1 MVGNNRN
8 HHIPKRNDMSP
19 PRRFLPSLR
28 WIAAFEA
35 VARRG
40 SVTDAA
46 AELSLSQGAVS
57 RQLQKLED
65 QIGLA
70 LFIREKR
77 RLILTPAGQTY
88 AAQVRDGMNTIAN
101 AAIKLHANPDGGTLD
116 LAILPAFGTQWLAPR
131 LPNFLAANPGVT
143 INLATRT
150 SPFDFARE
158 RFHAAIH
165 FGRDNWPGAE
175 ALKLM
180 DEEIVAVV
188 APSLVASACVDG
200 PADLLRVPL
209 LHLETRPRAWARW
222 FEAHGVSGVGMGGM
236 GFDQF
241 ATMAKAAAAGLG
253 AALLPGFLAEGEV
266 ARGTLVTLASA
277 RVTSIG
283 SYYLV
288 WPTVHRRYPPLN
300 ALRKWI
306 ARA

>member
-1 MVGNNRN
+1 MA
-8 HHIPKRNDMSP
+8 P

-46 AELSLSQGAVS
+46 AELNLSQGAVS

-70 LFIREKR
+70 LFVRAKK

-88 AAQVRDGMNTIAN
+88 ASEVRDGMAKIAN

-116 LAILPAFGTQWLAPR
+116 LAILPAFGTHWLAPR
-131 LPNFLAANPGVT
+131 LPGFLAANPGVT

-150 SPFDFARE
+150 APFDFARE

-188 APSLVASACVDG
+188 APSLVASEGIDG

-209 LHLETRPRAWARW
+209 LHLETRPRAWPRW
-222 FEAHGVSGVGMGGM
+222 LEAHGVNGVGIGGM

-241 ATMAKAAAAGLG
+241 ATMAKAAASGLG
-253 AALLPGFLAEGEV
+253 AALLPRFLAEGEL

-277 RVTSIG
+277 RITSIG

-288 WPTVHRRYPPLN
+288 WPTVHRAYPPLA

-306 ARA
+306 AQA